1 MKKSTG
7 AIGVV
12 VVLGAAYLGATWYVG
27 KEAQK
32 TIEEAVAQ
40 ANTRIAKYLG
50 PEAAGSVK
58 IDIADYQRRF
68 FSSDIVYTA
77 HLQDAE
83 GKPME
88 LALHDHLQHGPFPL
102 NALRAGYVA
111 PLDRKSTRLNSSHQC
126 ASRMPSS
133 A

>member
-77 HLQDAE
+77 PLQDAE

-88 LALHDHLQHGPFPL
+88 LALHDHWQHGPFPL
-102 NALRAGYVA
+102 TNSEERRVGKECV
-111 PLDRKSTRLNSSHQC
+111 STCR
-126 ASRMPSS
+126 SRW
-133 A
+133 